1 MKQQHKNESLIFLP
15 DFKLFDYEKWSELLE
30 KRVGITVPRERES
43 FLQTKIWSRMREL
56 GIKSFSSYWQ
66 IVNNG
71 IIGKLEWSELL
82 DRLTVHETSF
92 FRHKPSYDLVES
104 DFSHILKTYRKFHYK
119 VWSVSCATGE
129 EPYSLAMLLHTIKEQ
144 SDRDSIYYGITATD
158 VSKPALSLGDNGF
171 YSKDKIKE
179 IDFSYRKYLDKVN
192 SNIFTIDKRIKERV
206 AFGVFNLLKINEM
219 PKIKFDIIFCQNVLI
234 YFSKEKKI
242 EILEGFKRFL
252 KVGGMLILNPADI
265 GSWKSESMT
274 RITYK
279 RTLAYKLNRK

>member
-1 MKQQHKNESLIFLP
+1 MKHNKQNNLLFLP
-15 DFKLFDYEKWSELLE
+15 DFKLFDYDKWSELLE
-30 KRVGITVPRERES
+30 KRVGITIPKEREA

-56 GIKSFSSYWQ
+56 GIESFANYWQ
-66 IVNNG
+66 VINNG
-71 IIGKLEWSELL
+71 ITGKLEWSELL

-92 FRHKPSYDLVES
+92 FRHKPSYDLVKN
-104 DFSHILKTYRKFHYK
+104 DFSTVLKKNGKFHYK

-129 EPYSLAMLLHTIKEQ
+129 EPYSLAMMIHALKEK
-144 SDRDSIYYGITATD
+144 SAKEKVYYGVTATD
-158 VSKPALSLGDNGF
+158 VSKPALSLGDNA
-171 YSKDKIKE
+171 YYNKDKLKE
-179 IDFSYRKYLDKVN
+179 IEFSYRKYLVNVN
-192 SNIFTIDKRIKERV
+192 SSIFTIDDRIKERV

-265 GSWKSESMT
+265 GHWKSKGMT

-279 RTLAYKLNRK
+279 RTLAYKLN

>member
-1 MKQQHKNESLIFLP
+1 MKHNQQNSLLFLP
-15 DFKLFDYEKWSELLE
+15 DFKLFDYEKWSALLE
-30 KRVGITVPRERES
+30 KRVGITIPKEREA

-56 GIKSFSSYWQ
+56 GIESFSNYWQ
-66 IVNNG
+66 VINNG
-71 IIGKLEWSELL
+71 ITGKLEWSELL

-92 FRHKPSYDLVES
+92 FRHKPSYDLVRN
-104 DFSHILKTYRKFHYK
+104 DFSSVLKKNIKFHYK
-119 VWSVSCATGE
+119 VWSVSCSTGE
-129 EPYSLAMLLHTIKEQ
+129 EPYSIAMIIHALKEE
-144 SDRDSIYYGITATD
+144 SSKEKVYYGVTATD
-158 VSKPALSLGDNGF
+158 VSKPALSLGDNAY
-171 YSKDKIKE
+171 YSKEKLKE
-179 IDFSYRKYLDKVN
+179 IEFPYRKYLVNVN
-192 SNIFTIDKRIKERV
+192 SSIFSIDDKIKERV

-265 GSWKSESMT
+265 GHWKSKDMT

-279 RTLAYKLNRK
+279 RTLAYKLD

>member
-1 MKQQHKNESLIFLP
+1 MKHNKQNNLLFLP
-15 DFKLFDYEKWSELLE
+15 DFKLFDYDKWSELLE
-30 KRVGITVPRERES
+30 KRVGITIPKEREA

-56 GIKSFSSYWQ
+56 GIESFANYWQ
-66 IVNNG
+66 VINNG
-71 IIGKLEWSELL
+71 ITGKLEWSELL

-92 FRHKPSYDLVES
+92 FRHKPSYDLVKN
-104 DFSHILKTYRKFHYK
+104 DFSTVLKKNGKFHYK

-129 EPYSLAMLLHTIKEQ
+129 EPYSLAMMIHALKEK
-144 SDRDSIYYGITATD
+144 SAKEKVYYGVTATD
-158 VSKPALSLGDNGF
+158 VSKPALSLGDNA
-171 YSKDKIKE
+171 YYNKDKLKE
-179 IDFSYRKYLDKVN
+179 IEFSYRKYLVNVN
-192 SNIFTIDKRIKERV
+192 SSIFTIDDRIKERV

-265 GSWKSESMT
+265 GHWKSKGMT

-279 RTLAYKLNRK
+279 RTLAYKLD

>member
-1 MKQQHKNESLIFLP
+1 VKHNKQNNLLFLP
-15 DFKLFDYEKWSELLE
+15 DFKLFDYDKWSELLE
-30 KRVGITVPRERES
+30 KRVGITIPKEREA

-56 GIKSFSSYWQ
+56 GIESFANYWQ
-66 IVNNG
+66 VINNG
-71 IIGKLEWSELL
+71 ITGKLEWSELL

-92 FRHKPSYDLVES
+92 FRHKPSYDLVKN
-104 DFSHILKTYRKFHYK
+104 DFSTVLKKNGKFHYK

-129 EPYSLAMLLHTIKEQ
+129 EPYSLAMMIHALKEK
-144 SDRDSIYYGITATD
+144 SAKEKVYYGVTATD
-158 VSKPALSLGDNGF
+158 VSKPALSLGDNA
-171 YSKDKIKE
+171 YYNKDKLKE
-179 IDFSYRKYLDKVN
+179 IEFSYRKYLVNVN
-192 SNIFTIDKRIKERV
+192 SSIFTIDDRIKERV

-265 GSWKSESMT
+265 GHWKSKGMT

-279 RTLAYKLNRK
+279 RTLAYKLD

>member
-1 MKQQHKNESLIFLP
+1 VKHNKQNSLLFLP
-15 DFKLFDYEKWSELLE
+15 DFKLFDYQKWSELLE
-30 KRVGITVPRERES
+30 KRVGITIPKEREA

-56 GIKSFSSYWQ
+56 GIESFSNYWQ
-66 IVNNG
+66 VINNG
-71 IIGKLEWSELL
+71 ITGKLEWSELL

-92 FRHKPSYDLVES
+92 FRHKPSYDLVRKN
-104 DFSHILKTYRKFHYK
+104 FSTVLKKNRKFHYK

-129 EPYSLAMLLHTIKEQ
+129 EPYSLAMMIHALKEE
-144 SDRDSIYYGITATD
+144 SAKEKVYYGVTATD
-158 VSKPALSLGDNGF
+158 VSKPALSLGDNAY
-171 YSKDKIKE
+171 YSRDKLKE
-179 IDFSYRKYLDKVN
+179 IEFSYRKYLVNVN
-192 SNIFTIDKRIKERV
+192 SSIFTIDDKIKERV
-206 AFGVFNLLKINEM
+206 AFGVFNLLKINAM

-265 GSWKSESMT
+265 GHWKSKNMT

-279 RTLAYKLNRK
+279 RTLAYKLD